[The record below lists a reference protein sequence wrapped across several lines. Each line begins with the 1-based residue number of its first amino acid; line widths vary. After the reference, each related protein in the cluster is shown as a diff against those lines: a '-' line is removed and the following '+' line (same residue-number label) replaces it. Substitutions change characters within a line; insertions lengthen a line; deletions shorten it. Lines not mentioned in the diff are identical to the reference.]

1 MIDRGVASRLPIIL
15 LERSASCYYRMNL
28 SLTVLD
34 SVKFGGPRLTLGRTV
49 FEFAIPLCISRSR
62 SCQVRS

>member
-1 MIDRGVASRLPIIL
+1 MIDRGVASRLPSIL

-34 SVKFGGPRLTLGRTV
+34 SVKFGGPKLTVGRTV
-49 FEFAIPLCISRSR
+49 FELAVPL
-62 SCQVRS
+62 